1 MRVIYGPRCS
11 GKTYELMR
19 IAHETDQYI
28 IVPTQR
34 EAQQLFKKAKQLDMP
49 IRMPVT
55 VNECLRGNFRGTPYA
70 RLHHNGGVLVDE
82 TVRILS
88 DILRLPKIQAISVCA
103 RDSLA
108 LETRLDERLADHMR
122 ELGVEVDE

>member
-1 MRVIYGPRCS
+1 MKVIYGPRCS

-34 EAQQLFKKAKQLDMP
+34 EAQQLFKAAKRLDMP

-55 VNECLRGNFRGTPYA
+55 VNECMHGNFRGTPYA

-108 LETRLDERLADHMR
+108 LETRLDEQTVARIQT
-122 ELGVEVDE
+122 LGAEVDA